1 MPGVM
6 MISEALGF
14 RIVRRENENTILKFF
29 SIMIALTAAL
39 GVNSL
44 LIYMW
49 GADVRETYWALLV
62 GGFGN
67 WAALVNSLIKAT
79 PLIFTGLA
87 AAIAFKAQ
95 IWNIGGEGQFIAG
108 AMGAYFAITLF
119 NGLPRFALIGLCLL
133 FAFMAG
139 GMVSGLSAFL
149 KNRFNVDVIVSTVM
163 MNYIIGFALSLLL
176 YSSWQDPNTFYP
188 ISPYLPEKSF
198 LPILFNDYRLH
209 AGFVLVVLIAI
220 IVYILVEKTPH
231 GYELRAIGLNPIAA
245 KFKGI
250 NPARTLMWVLVS
262 SGGIAAL
269 GGAVELMGLTHR
281 LKPEI
286 SIGFGFTG
294 IIIALLA
301 DLNPLGVLVA
311 GILFGGLLNGSYTM
325 QVSSGVPSSIISAF
339 QAIILLFVLS
349 ASLLTRYSIRKI
361 KNVS

>member
-6 MISEALGF
+6 MKSEALGF
-14 RIVRRENENTILKFF
+14 RIERREYENSIARFF
-29 SIMIALTAAL
+29 SLVVALTAAL
-39 GVNSL
+39 VMNSL

-49 GADVRETYWALLV
+49 GADVKEAYWALLV

-67 WAALVNSLIKAT
+67 WSALINSLIKAT

-108 AMGAYFAITLF
+108 AIGAYFAITLF
-119 NGLPRFALIGLCLL
+119 NGLPRVALLVLSL
-133 FAFMAG
+133 FFSFMAG
-139 GMVSGLSAFL
+139 GLVSGLSGFL

-163 MNYIIGFALSLLL
+163 MNYIIGFSLSLLL
-176 YSSWQDPNTFYP
+176 YSSWQDPDTFYP

-198 LPILFNDYRLH
+198 LPILFTDYRLH
-209 AGFVLVVLIAI
+209 AGFILVVLTAI
-220 IVYILVEKTPH
+220 FVYILVEKTPH

-250 NPARTLMWVLVS
+250 NPSRTLMWVLVS
-262 SGGIAAL
+262 SGGIAAM

-301 DLNPLGVLVA
+301 DLNPLGVLIT

-349 ASLLTRYSIRKI
+349 ASLLTRYSIRRVKD
-361 KNVS
+361 VS